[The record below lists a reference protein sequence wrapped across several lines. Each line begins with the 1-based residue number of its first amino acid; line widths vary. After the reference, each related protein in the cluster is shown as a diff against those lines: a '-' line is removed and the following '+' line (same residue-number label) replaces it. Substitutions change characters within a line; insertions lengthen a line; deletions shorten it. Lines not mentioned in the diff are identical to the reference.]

1 MMIALAALPE
11 GAVPLVVGTA
21 LALGSLSFVLWPLL
35 GELGSSD
42 DMPSHEM
49 PANDTPVNDTPVNDT
64 SPHETSSAC
73 ASCRRALANAE
84 TNAETNASTKDRAS
98 PFCAECGAPR
108 TP

>member
-49 PANDTPVNDTPVNDT
+49 PANDTPA
-64 SPHETSSAC
+64 HETSSAC
-73 ASCRRALANAE
+73 ASCRRALANADTNAE

>member
-49 PANDTPVNDTPVNDT
+49 PANDTPVNDTPA
-64 SPHETSSAC
+64 HETSSAC
-73 ASCRRALANAE
+73 ASCRRALANADTNAE

>member
-42 DMPSHEM
+42 DMPS
-49 PANDTPVNDTPVNDT
+49 NDTPVNDMP
-64 SPHETSSAC
+64 PHETSSAC
-73 ASCRRALANAE
+73 ASCRRALANAD
-84 TNAETNASTKDRAS
+84 TNASTKDRAS